1 MSDLFC
7 WKCEIDLTP
16 ETVCVDPSDHHSE
29 TGNYCKPC
37 FEKFVEDYDG
47 PSDDDLSE
55 FYGGGGVRPMA
66 EQYREAAET
75 KRRLR

>member
-1 MSDLFC
+1 MSELFC

-37 FEKFVEDYDG
+37 YEKYVENYDG
-47 PSDDDLSE
+47 PSDE
-55 FYGGGGVRPMA
+55 EQWAGYGASTPQTDRERYDAAA
-66 EQYREAAET
+66 EQ
-75 KRRLR
+75 KRGLR